1 MINKKLLD
9 YNDGEEMDIV
19 VMLKESQLRPSKNG
33 KQYLM
38 LNFSDSSGVIRGNY
52 WNASQ
57 RDAEL
62 FSPGTLVELNGKRE
76 EYQDHPQIRI
86 YSMRVVGPE
95 EGYDM
100 SEYVTTAP
108 VPLMELRQE
117 IMGKVAQISNPN
129 WKKII
134 EYLLKKFDKQ
144 FFSFPAGKSN
154 HHAVRNGLAFHSA
167 TMLKDA
173 EGIAN
178 NYPQVNREL
187 LYAGCILHDMGKVY
201 EMTGPVATKYTVEG
215 NLIGHLVLIDE
226 EIILA
231 ANELNL
237 DAHSE
242 DILLLRHM
250 VISHHGLPE
259 YGAARRPA
267 ILEAE
272 LLHKID
278 DLDATVYAI
287 TNALQHTEPGN
298 FTDMIR
304 SQDDR
309 RFYRPKHDSSLT
321 NAKNL
326 E

>member
-1 MINKKLLD
+1 MNKKLLD

-19 VMLKESQLRPSKNG
+19 VMLKDAQLRPSRNG

-38 LNFSDSSGVIRGNY
+38 LYFSDSSGVIRGNY
-52 WNASQ
+52 WNASAS
-57 RDAEL
+57 DAEL
-62 FSPGTLVELNGKRE
+62 FKVGSLVEVNGRRE

-86 YSMRVVGPE
+86 YSMRLVGPE

-100 SEYVTTAP
+100 SEFVNSAP
-108 VPLMELRQE
+108 IPVSDLKNE
-117 IMGKVAQISNPN
+117 INQKVDQIANPN
-129 WKKII
+129 WKRVVK
-134 EYLLKKFDKQ
+134 YLLHKFERQ

-154 HHAVRNGLAFHSA
+154 HHAVKNGLAFHTA

-173 EGIAN
+173 EAIAN

-201 EMTGPVATKYTVEG
+201 EMTGPVATKYTAEG

-226 EIILA
+226 EIVLA
-231 ANELNL
+231 ADELNI

-267 ILEAE
+267 TLEAE

-287 TNALQHTEPGN
+287 TNALQHTVPGE
-298 FTDMIR
+298 FSEMVR
-304 SQDDR
+304 SKDNR
-309 RFYRPKHDSSLT
+309 RFYRPKHD
-321 NAKNL
+321 NNL
-326 E
+326 DNFKKLE